1 MKHKKSHLIS
11 SISLLVLILSSLS
24 FTSAQTSYL
33 DSLDGKFA
41 LQFQISDILT
51 LSGFQGATFSGKY
64 HLGKR
69 SAVRLGL
76 TISLDDSN
84 FDDEYIQEDMTRNN
98 ENSDFNSFGFTIN
111 SQYLYYLVAAP
122 EIGFYL
128 GGGPFFGFGTSEEET
143 TNEISDSTV
152 YKFNKTGDN
161 FSVGLDAI
169 IGIEWSFDKSMSL
182 SAEYGIMIY
191 YRNSEENLKDLRSTH
206 NRTNKSFRI
215 TSEAVKFGISIY
227 F

>member
-98 ENSDFNSFGFTIN
+98 ENSNFNSFGFTIN

-128 GGGPFFGFGTSEEET
+128 GGGPFVGFGTSEEET